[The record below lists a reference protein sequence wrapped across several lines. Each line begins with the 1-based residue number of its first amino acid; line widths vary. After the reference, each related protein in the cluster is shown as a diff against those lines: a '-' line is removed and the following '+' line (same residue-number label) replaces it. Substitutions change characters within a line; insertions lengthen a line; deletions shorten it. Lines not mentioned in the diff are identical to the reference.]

1 MTSLMS
7 ARNMILTRFVMT
19 PTLRRL
25 GNRKSYQLSALLSVF
40 AWGGISQSWRPG
52 SLAARSVSYVGSD
65 SLFAVVEGGIPLET
79 MLVKQG
85 TEATDAVR
93 PHSGARDLLPLLTL
107 MLALWLRA
115 WGN

>member
-1 MTSLMS
+1 
-7 ARNMILTRFVMT
+7 MILTRFVMT

-85 TEATDAVR
+85 TEATDA
-93 PHSGARDLLPLLTL
+93 GLGQLTAAIDGEASCQPA
-107 MLALWLRA
+107 LAFVTRI
-115 WGN
+115 